1 MQMILLYKMG
11 LRHFIAIAFFC
22 MCATMLTAQTI
33 KGKVLDAVTG
43 EPVIGATVTLK
54 DTKFSTIVNLD
65 GSYSFKNIPPG
76 KYDLKV
82 KHVGYEKSKEK
93 DIEIKAGQVVKNI
106 DFLLNVETKDLD
118 AAVVKS
124 YGNPESDNTNR
135 KIEKN
140 SDVVQNNLS
149 EKAIQLMP
157 DVTVANAMQRI
168 SGVTVER
175 TSSGE
180 GRYAII
186 RGMDQR
192 YNNTLVNGIKIPS
205 PDDKFRYVPMDIF
218 PSDLLERLEVIKTL
232 TPAMEGDAIGGT
244 MNLVM
249 KNAPDKFKLNVHAAG
264 GYNTL
269 FNDRSFMTFDK
280 KAVQQ
285 KDPSQINGNAYT
297 ATDKD
302 FSRSNLDFK
311 QVNNPINAQLGI
323 TAGNRY
329 FNKRLGVVLGVSFQ
343 HTYRGSNTNFFH
355 PNAQPT
361 VAPRDN
367 YPAFDD
373 IYIRHYST
381 EQKRSGINNKFDYV
395 INSHN
400 KISLYNLYINMDEY
414 QSRYTVDSSLAIQR
428 TGPGSGNVAIYNR
441 SRHQKQSI
449 YNSTLQGEH
458 ILSKLLTLKWNT
470 VYSIADQNVP
480 DQAEYEVDHAVSTDA
495 STGKSTETPSYVN
508 GMDRI
513 WRNNSDKDLA
523 AYVNLIITPLI
534 AKRIVEISTGGLA
547 RHKDR
552 ENYYNAYKLGPK
564 NSGQQLFTNIYDAQ
578 YGFNNAEAG
587 KGLPIN
593 PNTYT
598 SKEDVLAGY
607 VQAKYML
614 TKKLQ
619 VLGGVRIENTKQK
632 FETVMPETFNGRY
645 GTISY
650 TDILP
655 SLHFKY
661 AIDKKQNLRLSYY
674 KALSRPGFFEVLP
687 YKIAGEFYQEGGNL
701 YLKHTTADNIDF
713 RYEFFPN
720 GADQFLVGGFY
731 KKLHNP
737 IEISILRFG
746 VGQQILQPNNFGN
759 AENYG
764 LEAVATKFF
773 GKFGVNANYTFTK
786 SQITTT
792 KNYYYR
798 DNTTGDLAT
807 KSVSQ
812 SRPLQGQASHVGNL
826 SLLYKNDKIGLDI
839 QAALVY
845 TGERIVQ
852 VSPYYELDYWQSPY
866 TQFDFSF
873 EKKIG
878 KQFAFYGKLN
888 NLLNSINQVVI
899 KQPNFLRSG
908 NNQLPEQQY
917 DDKIVVQKEN
927 YNQAYLFGI
936 RFKMR

>member
-1 MQMILLYKMG
+1 MQMSLLYKKG
-11 LRHFIAIAFFC
+11 LRYFLTIIIFS
-22 MCATMLTAQTI
+22 MCATILNAQNI
-33 KGKVLDAVTG
+33 KGKVTDAITG
-43 EPVIGATVTLK
+43 EPLIGATVSLK
-54 DTKFSTIVNLD
+54 ETKFSTIVNLD
-65 GSYSFKNIPPG
+65 GSYSFKNVPAG
-76 KYDLKV
+76 KYDVKV
-82 KHVGYEKSKEK
+82 KHSGYEKSKEK
-93 DIEIKAGQVVKNI
+93 DVEIKTGQVAKNI
-106 DFLLNVETKDLD
+106 DFQLSIETKNLD
-118 AAVVKS
+118 AAFVKS

-249 KNAPDKFKLNVHAAG
+249 KNAPDKFKLNINAAG

-269 FNDRSFMTFDK
+269 FNDRAFMSFDK
-280 KAVQQ
+280 KAIQQ
-285 KDPSQINGNAYT
+285 KDPSQINSNAYT

-311 QVNNPINAQLGI
+311 KVNNPINAQLGF

-343 HTYRGSNTNFFH
+343 NTYRGSNTSFFH

-373 IYIRHYST
+373 IYIRQYST
-381 EQKRSGINNKFDYV
+381 QQKRTGINNKLDYV
-395 INSHN
+395 INSNN
-400 KISLYNLYINMDEY
+400 KISLYNLYLNMDEY

-441 SRHQKQSI
+441 SRFQKQSI

-458 ILSKLLTLKWNT
+458 ILSKLVTLKWNA
-470 VYSIADQNVP
+470 VYSLAKQNVP
-480 DQAEYEVDHAVSTDA
+480 DQAEYEVDHSVSTDA
-495 STGKSTETPSYVN
+495 ASGKSTETPSYVN

-513 WRNNSDKDLA
+513 WRRNSDQDLA
-523 AYVNLIITPLI
+523 AYLNLIITPVI
-534 AKRIVEISTGGLA
+534 AKRVVEISTGGLA

-552 ENYYNAYKLGPK
+552 DNYYNAYKLGPK
-564 NSGQQLFTNIYDAQ
+564 NSGQQAFTNIYDAQ
-578 YGFNNAEAG
+578 YSFNTVEAG
-587 KGLPIN
+587 KGSPIN
-593 PNTYT
+593 PNSYT

-607 VQAKYML
+607 VQAKFML

-619 VLGGVRIENTKQK
+619 ILGGVRIENTKQK
-632 FETVMPETFNGRY
+632 FETVMPETFDGRY

-650 TDILP
+650 TDVLP
-655 SLHFKY
+655 SVHFKY

-687 YKIAGEFYQEGGNL
+687 YRIAGEFYQEGGNP

-720 GADQFLVGGFY
+720 GADQFLIGGFY

-746 VGQQILQPNNFGN
+746 IGQQILQPNNFGD

-764 LEAVATKFF
+764 IEAVATKFF

-786 SQITTT
+786 SKITTT

-812 SRPLQGQASHVGNL
+812 SRPLQGQANHVGNI

-852 VSPYYELDYWQSPY
+852 VSPYYGLDYWQSPY

-899 KQPNFLRSG
+899 KQPNFLRNG
-908 NNQLPEQQY
+908 NNQLPEQKY
-917 DDKIVVQKEN
+917 DDKIIVQRDN